1 MRFNVAIY
9 RKVSVEQEANVEIEA
24 VSEVAARKA
33 ITEMMEDDE
42 NYPLDAHFVDL
53 THPQIDM
60 YHISHVL
67 KYNDTDLDEVVV
79 TE

>member
-1 MRFNVAIY
+1 MRFNVVVY
-9 RKVSVEQEANVEIEA
+9 RKISIEQEADIEIEA
-24 VSEVAARKA
+24 VSEVAARRA
-33 ITEMMEDDE
+33 ITEMMENDE
-42 NYPLDAHFVDL
+42 DYPLDAHFVDL
-53 THPQIDM
+53 THPQIDT